1 MNHAMIDLET
11 LSTRS
16 DAKVLSLGVAIFNE
30 TAVIATDGWAI
41 KLDDDIG
48 GHVDWNTVKWW
59 MEQEAA
65 AREFSWKG
73 QLTNSTAASNLKAF
87 LAQNGIEYGKE
98 SHNEVWANDPHFDYV
113 ILQNWWDRINA
124 ASHARGT
131 GAFSIGNFPIS
142 YRQPRSYRTL
152 VGEARELGY
161 DPEHDRG
168 VYVAHNPID
177 DAASQARVV
186 IAARQFIRGLHRP
199 EILR

>member
-1 MNHAMIDLET
+1 MLDLET

-30 TAVIATDGWAI
+30 TSVLATDGWAI
-41 KLDDDIG
+41 KLDDDVG
-48 GHVDWNTVKWW
+48 GHVDWKTVKWW
-59 MEQEAA
+59 MEQEPA
-65 AREFSWKG
+65 AREFSWQG
-73 QLTNSTAASNLKAF
+73 QITNAVAAMNFKSM
-87 LAQNGIEYGKE
+87 LAMYGIETGKD
-98 SHNEVWANDPHFDYV
+98 SSNEVWSNDPHFDHT
-113 ILQNWWDRINA
+113 IAENWWHRINA
-124 ASHARGT
+124 AAMVRGSSSLHV
-131 GAFSIGNFPIS
+131 GDFPVS

-152 VGEARELGY
+152 VNEARALGY
-161 DPEHDRG
+161 DPEYDRG